1 MESISFITSHV
12 SQPIIPPPPS
22 PIIRSCYTLVLIT
35 LYITTIP
42 LSCDLSNNA
51 MTTVSVMTGSP
62 FGNTPFIIFIIAE
75 ESFRLSGLV

>member
-1 MESISFITSHV
+1 
-12 SQPIIPPPPS
+12 
-22 PIIRSCYTLVLIT
+22 
-35 LYITTIP
+35 
-42 LSCDLSNNA
+42 